1 MFNMF
6 KDLSIKSRLTL
17 VVGLLSLL
25 LLMIGIMGLVG
36 MSKANE
42 GLSTENERNAVASG
56 HIAQI
61 ESLILDE
68 RLQLSLALLKPTPA
82 EIKRQTEVVEK
93 HIEQISKIW
102 NSYMGTDMSPQ
113 KKVVAD
119 KFVKDYAR
127 FVEEGLHPMVAML
140 RAGKIKDSRV
150 FNGAI
155 LEQLFEPVRDGIDA
169 LGNIQL
175 VDAKTEYAKAQKRY
189 NFIHDAAEVAI
200 WMAVVGL
207 LLALWLGAAL
217 IRAIV
222 RPLQRA
228 VSVANAVAKG
238 DLTQHIDVTSKDE
251 TGQVL
256 QALKIMQDNLRA
268 IISNEVG
275 RVLEAM
281 SRGDLTERITKD
293 YPGTFGQ
300 LKDDAN
306 STVEKL
312 MAIIYQVKNS
322 TEMITISAKEIA
334 GGNSDLSQR
343 TEEQASN
350 LEETASSME
359 ELTATVK
366 QNAENARHAN
376 QLSMS
381 ASDIAVKGGKAVG
394 DVVQTMTSI
403 SASSRKIIDIISVIE
418 NIAFQTNI
426 LALNAAVEA
435 ARAGEQGRGFAVV
448 AAEVRSLAQRS
459 AAAAKEIAALID
471 ASVDKVDTG
480 SRQADQAGAT
490 MNEIVIA
497 VKRVTDIMSEIS
509 AASNEQSAGIEQV
522 NHAITQMDNVTQQ
535 NAALVEE
542 AAAAAESMQEQAA
555 SLDEAMSAF
564 KLQERRKGRE
574 GARHIAQQQ
583 KAIAAPA
590 KERKLVKSNS
600 DKDEDWKEF

>member
-1 MFNMF
+1 MF

-68 RLQLSLALLKPTPA
+68 RLQLSLVLLNPTPA
-82 EIKRQTEVVEK
+82 EIKRRTEVVER

-127 FVEEGLHPMVAML
+127 FVEEGLHPLVAML

-175 VDAKTEYAKAQKRY
+175 VDAKSEYAKAQKRY
-189 NFIHDAAEVAI
+189 IFIHDAAEVAI
-200 WMAVVGL
+200 WMAVIGL

-222 RPLQRA
+222 SPLQRA

-238 DLTQHIDVTSKDE
+238 DLTQRIDVTSKDE

-306 STVEKL
+306 STAEKL

-448 AAEVRSLAQRS
+448 AAEVRSLARTLSRGGQGDRSPDRRLGGQGRYRLQTSGPGGCDDERDRHRGKACHRHHVRDFRRLQRT
-459 AAAAKEIAALID
+459 ERGHR
-471 ASVDKVDTG
+471 T
-480 SRQADQAGAT
+480 
-490 MNEIVIA
+490 
-497 VKRVTDIMSEIS
+497 SEPCDHPD
-509 AASNEQSAGIEQV
+509 G
-522 NHAITQMDNVTQQ
+522 
-535 NAALVEE
+535 
-542 AAAAAESMQEQAA
+542 
-555 SLDEAMSAF
+555 
-564 KLQERRKGRE
+564 
-574 GARHIAQQQ
+574 
-583 KAIAAPA
+583 
-590 KERKLVKSNS
+590 
-600 DKDEDWKEF
+600 

>member
-1 MFNMF
+1 MFKMF

-68 RLQLSLALLKPTPA
+68 RLQLSLVLLKPSPA

-113 KKVVAD
+113 KRVVAD

-127 FVEEGLHPMVAML
+127 FVEEGLHPLVAML

-155 LEQLFEPVRDGIDA
+155 LDQFFEPVRDGIDA

-175 VDAKTEYAKAQKRY
+175 VDAKTEYAKTQKRY

-200 WMAVVGL
+200 WMAVIGL

-238 DLTQHIDVTSKDE
+238 DLTQHIDVTSEDE

-322 TEMITISAKEIA
+322 TEMITVSAKEIA

-497 VKRVTDIMSEIS
+497 VKRVTDIMAEIS

-583 KAIAAPA
+583 KAIAAPG
-590 KERKLVKSNS
+590 KERKLVKSKPDN
-600 DKDEDWKEF
+600 DEDWKEF

>member
-1 MFNMF
+1 MFKMF

-42 GLSTENERNAVASG
+42 GLSTENERNAIASG

-113 KKVVAD
+113 KRVVAD

-322 TEMITISAKEIA
+322 TEMITVSAKEIA

-381 ASDIAVKGGKAVG
+381 ASDIAVKGGKVVG

-574 GARHIAQQQ
+574 GAWHIAQQQ